1 MKLSLLEFK
10 KLENFPSASGIE
22 FYDDRV
28 YIVGDDA
35 KDLLVLNKKWN
46 KPGVIHLFDS
56 EDTRITKQQ
65 KADLEASAVIHINK
79 KPYLLLMGSGSTNA
93 RNHAVLLNL
102 LNYKFEM
109 LDLTVFYERLKQ
121 SGIAELNIEGA
132 SAMNGDIVLCNRA
145 NNTNPDNIL
154 ITTSAEFWKKQADA
168 PMHLIKVGLPVTEP
182 VMGISGITYSE
193 DHETLIFT
201 TSTEDTIN
209 AYDDGS
215 IGKSCL
221 GFIENAPRKIGRE
234 KVQLKV
240 NELIDLPSADEQFK
254 GYKIES
260 VCIQSEK
267 DHSMKLQL
275 VADNDTGSSYLFKVQ
290 VKLS

>member
-1 MKLSLLEFK
+1 MKLSLLDFK

-22 FYDDRV
+22 FYDDRIYV
-28 YIVGDDA
+28 VGDDA

-56 EDTRITKQQ
+56 EEARISKTQ
-65 KADLEASAVIHINK
+65 KADLEASAVIHLNK
-79 KPYLLLMGSGSTNA
+79 KPYLLLLGSGSTEI
-93 RNHAVLLNL
+93 RNQAVLLNL

-109 LDLTVFYERLKQ
+109 LDLSIFYDRLKK

-132 SAMNGDIVLCNRA
+132 SAMNGELVLSNRA
-145 NNTNPDNIL
+145 NKTNPDNIL
-154 ITTSAEFWKKQADA
+154 IVTSIDFWKKQADA
-168 PMHLIKVGLPVTEP
+168 PIHLIKVGLPTTEP

-193 DHETLIFT
+193 HQEMLIFT
-201 TSTEDTIN
+201 TSTEDTMN
-209 AYDDGS
+209 AYDDGT

-221 GFIENAPRKIGRE
+221 GFIENAYRKIGRE

-240 NELIDLPSADEQFK
+240 NEIIDLPSADEQFK

-267 DHSMKLQL
+267 DHSMKLQM
-275 VADNDTGSSYLFKVQ
+275 VADNDSETSYLFKVQ
-290 VKLS
+290 VKLI

>member
-56 EDTRITKQQ
+56 EDSRITKQQ

-79 KPYLLLMGSGSTNA
+79 KPYLLLLGSGSTNA

-121 SGIAELNIEGA
+121 SGVAELNIEGA

-168 PMHLIKVGLPVTEP
+168 PIHLIKVGLPITEP

-275 VADNDTGSSYLFKVQ
+275 VADNDTGSSYLFKVL

>member
-1 MKLSLLEFK
+1 MKLSLLDFK

-28 YIVGDDA
+28 YLVGDDA
-35 KDLLVLNKKWN
+35 KDLMVLNKKWN

-56 EDTRITKQQ
+56 EDARISKQQ
-65 KADLEASAVIHINK
+65 KADLEASAVIHLNK
-79 KPYLLLMGSGSTNA
+79 KPYLLLLGSGSTNM

-154 ITTSAEFWKKQADA
+154 IVTSAEFWKKQADA
-168 PMHLIKVGLPVTEP
+168 PIRLIKVGLPTTEP

-234 KVQLKV
+234 KVKLKV

>member
-1 MKLSLLEFK
+1 MKLSLLDFK

-22 FYDDRV
+22 FYDDRIYV
-28 YIVGDDA
+28 VGDDA

-46 KPGVIHLFDS
+46 KPGFIHLFDS
-56 EDTRITKQQ
+56 EEARISKTQ
-65 KADLEASAVIHINK
+65 KADLEASAVIHLNK
-79 KPYLLLMGSGSTNA
+79 KPYLLLLGSGSTEI
-93 RNHAVLLNL
+93 RNQAVLLNL

-109 LDLTVFYERLKQ
+109 LDLSIFYDRLKK

-132 SAMNGDIVLCNRA
+132 SAMNGELVLSNRA
-145 NNTNPDNIL
+145 NKTNPDNIL
-154 ITTSAEFWKKQADA
+154 IVTSIDFWKKQADA
-168 PMHLIKVGLPVTEP
+168 PIHLIKVGLPTTEP

-193 DHETLIFT
+193 HQEMLIFT
-201 TSTEDTIN
+201 TSTEDTMN
-209 AYDDGS
+209 AYDDGT

-221 GFIENAPRKIGRE
+221 GFIENAYRKIGRE

-240 NELIDLPSADEQFK
+240 NEIIDLPSADEQFK

-267 DHSMKLQL
+267 DHSMKLQM
-275 VADNDTGSSYLFKVQ
+275 VADNDSETSYLFKVQ
-290 VKLS
+290 VKLI